1 MAESSDPRPSRG
13 PAKVVSHPAAAQQ
26 APRRILKRMWERWLA
41 QSKDCLKQ
49 LLLDIDDDLFARADE
64 AESSSAQELYF
75 NSMRLLRYQT
85 NEIRQRFATALLASS
100 AVTEQPGA
108 DESSAPLEKR
118 IEGLSLLSED
128 ALEQRLAVGTMT
140 QRFERTHAL
149 QVTLFKR
156 RMEVVR
162 KRVDPNFELARA
174 EFDVRRLAEAFADAL
189 APLELDLRVRLIL
202 FKHFELQVLEP
213 LAGLYREFNELL
225 VGAGILPNLD
235 LAKELREQA
244 SGATDQRGSA
254 ARDGTAAD
262 QHRDG
267 HYDAGG
273 SGYGPATADA
283 GGIGSPGFGG
293 FGGGAGR
300 SNGYGG
306 GGGSGGGGS
315 GGGGFGTGGY
325 GSGGT
330 ASGPDIAAAFQRR
343 AALMRKLPALGRR
356 RRYNRAAHPSQMLD
370 VGMVLRLLEAS
381 ERMVVNR
388 WRESDLDQLPERLD
402 LGALLLAEAE
412 RSGRSEAALN
422 DADEDT
428 VNLLQMLFDLILQ
441 DDNQP
446 VPMRALI
453 ARLQLPMLRVALAD
467 PEFFSS
473 SRHPARRFLNA
484 ISRAGIGWSQAD
496 EKSRDRLYAGIEQ
509 LVNRAASSF
518 VGNAAM
524 FDTLRTELDA
534 LLEDEAERVR
544 AAEAKVIAQEKARI
558 DAERTRRI
566 VSRLLEHRIASA
578 DTMPA
583 DLKHFLETDWQQV
596 LLRAHGHPA
605 AWQSAFAVLRRLTGS
620 QTGPE
625 GSALHAA
632 LTDGLTLLARSPQD
646 ARNLASEIL
655 ALWAEMEPEPL
666 LNRSARSASV
676 QEDPQAELAA
686 AVEAVTG
693 DQEEET
699 EPEQMPGPE
708 VQLAANALVLHD
720 WVELQTRNGR
730 VVRCRLA
737 AITEA
742 PERCIFLNR
751 RGLRIDT
758 LSRLDIAR
766 AMEAGRLRV
775 LDDRQMFD
783 RALEQVIGS
792 LRTEA
797 A

>member
-1 MAESSDPRPSRG
+1 MADSSEPRPTRAT
-13 PAKVVSHPAAAQQ
+13 AKVVSHPAAAQQ
-26 APRRILKRMWERWLA
+26 APRRILKRMWERWLS

-85 NEIRQRFATALLASS
+85 REIRQRFAQALLAPAPSKEPPTAKNS
-100 AVTEQPGA
+100 
-108 DESSAPLEKR
+108 DAPLEER
-118 IEGLSLLSED
+118 IEGLSLMDED

-140 QRFERTHAL
+140 QRFERTHTL

-156 RMEVVR
+156 RMDVVR
-162 KRVDPNFELARA
+162 KRVDPNFELAHV
-174 EFDVRRLAEAFADAL
+174 EFDVKRLAEAFADAL

-202 FKHFELQVLEP
+202 FKHFELQVLDP
-213 LAGLYREFNELL
+213 LAGLFREFNELL
-225 VGAGILPNLD
+225 VEAGILPNLD
-235 LAKELREQA
+235 LTRELREQA
-244 SGATDQRGSA
+244 AGATEGRGPEASDPAGATSQAGHPMTGA
-254 ARDGTAAD
+254 AGYGAPGNATPAGAV
-262 QHRDG
+262 G
-267 HYDAGG
+267 GGIGGGGISGGGIAGG
-273 SGYGPATADA
+273 GIAGA
-283 GGIGSPGFGG
+283 GGIG
-293 FGGGAGR
+293 GA
-300 SNGYGG
+300 
-306 GGGSGGGGS
+306 SGI
-315 GGGGFGTGGY
+315 
-325 GSGGT
+325 
-330 ASGPDIAAAFQRR
+330 AAGPDIAAAFQRR

-356 RRYNRAAHPSQMLD
+356 RRYSHAAHPSQLLD
-370 VGMVLRLLEAS
+370 VGMVLRLLQAS
-381 ERMVVNR
+381 ERMVANQ
-388 WRESDLDQLPERLD
+388 WREGDLDRLPERLD

-412 RSGRSEAALN
+412 RSGRAEAALN

-484 ISRAGIGWSQAD
+484 ISRSGIGWSQAD
-496 EKSRDRLYAGIEQ
+496 EKSRDRLYAGIEA

-518 VGNAAM
+518 VGNAAF
-524 FDTLRTELDA
+524 FDTLRAELEA
-534 LLEDEAERVR
+534 LMEEEAERVR

-566 VSRLLEHRIASA
+566 VTRLLDHRINCAGN
-578 DTMPA
+578 MPA
-583 DLKHFLETDWQQV
+583 DLKRFLETDWQQV
-596 LLRAHGHPA
+596 LLRAHGHSV
-605 AWQSAFAVLRRLTGS
+605 AWQNAFSVLRRLTGS
-620 QTGPE
+620 HTGPE
-625 GSALHAA
+625 GSALHEA

-646 ARNLASEIL
+646 AKSLASEML
-655 ALWAEMEPEPL
+655 ALWAEMEPAPVPQTAP
-666 LNRSARSASV
+666 RS
-676 QEDPQAELAA
+676 EDPQAELAA
-686 AVEAVTG
+686 AVEAVTEEKE
-693 DQEEET
+693 DQS
-699 EPEQMPGPE
+699 EPEQMPSPE
-708 VQLAANALVLHD
+708 VQVAANALVQHD

-730 VVRCRLA
+730 IVRCRLA